1 MVKQIN
7 MEKDLLIAQNSELKK
22 EVAQSKFDQDM
33 LKSEVERQY
42 TKMQTQEAEL
52 KTERQRVARIKASSS
67 DLIKLEEELTFCK
80 EHNNEMS
87 QKVMQAHE
95 LMQSQQKFIDEK
107 LNKILDEKL
116 TVEDENKALL
126 TDIKQKD
133 EIIK

>member
-7 MEKDLLIAQNSELKK
+7 SEKDLLIAQNSELKK

-87 QKVMQAHE
+87 LKVMQAHE
-95 LMQSQQKFIDEK
+95 LMQSQQTFIDEK
-107 LNKILDEKL
+107 LNKIMDEKL

-126 TDIKQKD
+126 TDIRQKD

>member
-1 MVKQIN
+1 
-7 MEKDLLIAQNSELKK
+7 
-22 EVAQSKFDQDM
+22 
-33 LKSEVERQY
+33 
-42 TKMQTQEAEL
+42 MQTQEAEL